1 MLRSEASY
9 PFAKLVAVNYAPR
22 FSGVF
27 KERFV
32 MFELI
37 EKYWI
42 ARCKKHAQ
50 PTENGVL
57 VDGHFYKETDEG
69 YEQALAVLGARRV
82 EK

>member
-1 MLRSEASY
+1 
-9 PFAKLVAVNYAPR
+9 
-22 FSGVF
+22 
-27 KERFV
+27 
-32 MFELI
+32 MFEII

-57 VDGHFYKETDEG
+57 VDGQFYKETDEG

>member
-1 MLRSEASY
+1 MLRSETGY
-9 PFAKLVAVNYAPR
+9 PFAKLAAVNYAPR
-22 FSGVF
+22 FSGAF
-27 KERFV
+27 KEV
-32 MFELI
+32 LKMFEII

-57 VDGHFYKETDEG
+57 VDGQFYKETDEG

-82 EK
+82 EE